1 MCHDRPE
8 KRDCCHSHGHH
19 GHHGHH
25 PKKMMIHM
33 HHGMHGHHGK
43 GECCCEEKPFGFHRH
58 FVSSKE
64 KLEMLEK
71 YKEELENE
79 LEGVKEHIA
88 KLTKE

>member
-8 KRDCCHSHGHH
+8 KKECCHSHGNHM
-19 GHHGHH
+19 HHGHH
-25 PKKMMIHM
+25 PHKMMHR
-33 HHGMHGHHGK
+33 MHGVHGK
-43 GECCCEEKPFGFHRH
+43 EQCCGPFGFRRH
-58 FVSSKE
+58 FISSKE

-88 KLTKE
+88 KLSK